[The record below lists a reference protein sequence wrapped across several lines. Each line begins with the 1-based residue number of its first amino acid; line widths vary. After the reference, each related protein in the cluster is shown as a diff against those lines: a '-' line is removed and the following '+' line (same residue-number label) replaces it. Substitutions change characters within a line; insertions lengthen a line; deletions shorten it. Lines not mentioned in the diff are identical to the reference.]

1 VTPTDQI
8 AADSERWAT
17 ESVITAEQAASIR
30 ERYAQAV
37 SARLGLRAVQA
48 LAILGAFVFGFG
60 VILFFSAN
68 WSEIPRFIRLL
79 ILLAAIAGF
88 YLGGYFLRERSERY
102 RELGHAFLVVG
113 NVFFGASLFLVD
125 QMYNIEAGSVHSFL
139 WWAAAALATGILFR
153 SRPLAAVAVIT
164 FGAFIFGTL
173 VLHEDQLQ
181 NGAEY
186 IPVLMVIYGTALYG
200 IGEGARRLLDRIGLG
215 GPMRAAG
222 MILSLIGL
230 LVFSFRVTF
239 SGLTESHASIHDPLV
254 EGLIVSFAVAS
265 ALGVVLIVL
274 QRRDEWGVFEAL
286 AVAAATALPLLVLY
300 RPVDQGLDVFDYR
313 ATDMKYALVANA
325 LIVLI
330 TLCAILVG
338 YRRQQLWLARTGI
351 TFAVIE
357 LVFRFLDLEWTRL
370 SRSLVITG
378 TGLLLLALAA
388 LLARRRTA
396 P

>member
-1 VTPTDQI
+1 VALADPI

-17 ESVITAEQAASIR
+17 EGVITAEQAASIR

-88 YLGGYFLRERSERY
+88 YLGGYFLRERSKRY

-125 QMYNIEAGSVHSFL
+125 QMYNIQAGSVRSFL
-139 WWAAAALATGILFR
+139 YWAAAALVTGILLR
-153 SRPLAAVAVIT
+153 SRPLATIAVIT
-164 FGAFIFGTL
+164 FGAFILGTL
-173 VLHEDQLQ
+173 ALHEEQLQ

-186 IPVLMVIYGTALYG
+186 IPVLAVMYGTALYG
-200 IGEGARRLLDRIGLG
+200 IGEGARRLLDRTGLS

-222 MILSLIGL
+222 VLLCLFGL
-230 LVFSFRVTF
+230 LIFSFRVTF
-239 SGLTESHASIHDPLV
+239 SGLSENGANIHDPLV
-254 EGLIVSFAVAS
+254 EGFIVSFTVAS
-265 ALGVVLIVL
+265 ALGVVLILL
-274 QRRDEWGVFEAL
+274 QRRDEWFVFEAL

-300 RPVDQGLDVFDYR
+300 RPVDRGLDVFDFR
-313 ATDMKYALVANA
+313 ATEMKFALAANA

-338 YRRQQLWLARTGI
+338 YQRQQLWLARTGI

-357 LVFRFLDLEWTRL
+357 LVIRFFDLEWTRL
-370 SRSLVITG
+370 SRSLVITV
-378 TGLLLLALAA
+378 TGLLLIALAA

>member
-1 VTPTDQI
+1 MAPTDQI

-17 ESVITAEQAASIR
+17 EGVITAEQAVAIR
-30 ERYAQAV
+30 ERYAQSV
-37 SARLGLRAVQA
+37 SARLGLRAIQA
-48 LAILGAFVFGFG
+48 LAILGAFVLGFG

-68 WSEIPRFIRLL
+68 WSEMSRFIRLL
-79 ILLAAIAGF
+79 ILLAAIVGF
-88 YLGGYFLRERSERY
+88 YLGGYFLRERSKRF

-125 QMYNIEAGSVHSFL
+125 QMYNVDAGSVRSFL
-139 WWAAAALATGILFR
+139 YWAAAALATGILFR

-164 FGAFIFGTL
+164 FGAFILGTL
-173 VLHEDQLQ
+173 ALHEEQLQ

-186 IPVLMVIYGTALYG
+186 IPVLMVMYGAALYG
-200 IGEGARRLLDRIGLG
+200 IGEGARRVLDRIGLG

-222 MILSLIGL
+222 VILCLFGL
-230 LVFSFRVTF
+230 LIFSFRTTF
-239 SGLTESHASIHDPLV
+239 SGLSDNRASVHDPLV
-254 EGLIVSFAVAS
+254 EGFIVLFVVAS
-265 ALGVVLIVL
+265 ALGVALIL
-274 QRRDEWGVFEAL
+274 LWRRDAWGVFEAL

-300 RPVDQGLDVFDYR
+300 RPVDRGIDVFDYR
-313 ATDMKYALVANA
+313 ATDMKYALLANA

-338 YRRQQLWLARTGI
+338 YQRQQLWLARTGI
-351 TFAVIE
+351 TFAIIE

-370 SRSLVITG
+370 SRSLVIIA
-378 TGLLLLALAA
+378 TGLSLLALAA
-388 LLARRRTA
+388 LLAKRRTA